1 MSGDDRYCPACDARF
16 PWYEDTCD
24 DCGAPLVAHR
34 PGRDPAPDAS
44 LVPVFESREAGAI
57 DLARLTLEQ
66 EGIEYVVREHPAPVR
81 RLADDR
87 LGRWTGARQSVVA
100 LLVVEHDADR
110 AREMLADLQHEAGP
124 VPTGETQVPARGV
137 SRPTDIATILLSDA
151 ERGTFIGRI
160 SGAQLGTLVEYLEQ
174 ESGDDRSYYIDGATI
189 DMLAGAGADET
200 LVTLLRGALA
210 GREGVEVR
218 WSEAP

>member
-1 MSGDDRYCPACDARF
+1 MGGDDRYCPACDSRF
-16 PWYEDTCD
+16 RWYEDTCD
-24 DCGAPLVAHR
+24 VCGTALVPYR
-34 PGRDPAPDAS
+34 PGGDPAPDAS
-44 LVPVFESREAGAI
+44 LVPVFESSEAGAV

-66 EGIEYVVREHPAPVR
+66 EGIDYVAGEHAAPVR

-87 LGRWTGARQSVVA
+87 LGRWTGERQSVVA
-100 LLVVEHDADR
+100 LLVLENDADR
-110 AREMLADLQHEAGP
+110 ARELLADLQNEGGP

-160 SGAQLGTLVEYLEQ
+160 SQAQLDALVEHLEQ
-174 ESGDDRSYYIDGATI
+174 ESGEDRSYYIDGATI
-189 DMLAGAGADET
+189 DMLASAGVDET